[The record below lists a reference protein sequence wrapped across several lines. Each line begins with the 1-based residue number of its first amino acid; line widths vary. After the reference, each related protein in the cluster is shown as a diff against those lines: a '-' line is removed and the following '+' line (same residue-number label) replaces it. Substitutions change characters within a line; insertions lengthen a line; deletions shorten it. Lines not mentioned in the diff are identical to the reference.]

1 MHCKCFLIV
10 AITTNTVII
19 VMFVSHNLSF
29 SLSAT
34 AISQSVLLL
43 GHVQLFVTPWTAVCQ
58 AFLSITISQNL
69 LKLMSIKSWCHS
81 TISFSVVPFS
91 CCLQC
96 FPASGSLPMS
106 QFFASGGQSIGAS
119 ASVLLMNI
127 QDWFPLGFTGL
138 SSLQSGDSAA
148 KLRFNSS

>member
-34 AISQSVLLL
+34 ATSQSVLLL

-69 LKLMSIKSWCHS
+69 LKLMSIKS
-81 TISFSVVPFS
+81 
-91 CCLQC
+91 
-96 FPASGSLPMS
+96 
-106 QFFASGGQSIGAS
+106 
-119 ASVLLMNI
+119 
-127 QDWFPLGFTGL
+127 
-138 SSLQSGDSAA
+138 
-148 KLRFNSS
+148 

>member
-19 VMFVSHNLSF
+19 LMFVSHNLSF

-34 AISQSVLLL
+34 AISQSVPLL
-43 GHVQLFVTPWTAVCQ
+43 GRVQLFVTPWTAVRQ

-91 CCLQC
+91 FCLQC